1 MYPSLEVLLGG
12 AIGFVLSTC
21 HSVVDHVCALML
33 LAKQTIF
40 FLATFLGD
48 PFIKGDDLPLGRV
61 AWFSAALRSFTN
73 CFGWVGSLDAPQ
85 GFKLPDTLW
94 YHGSTEPILILSVP
108 SDHPEDVAG

>member
-1 MYPSLEVLLGG
+1 VYPSLEVLLGG

-48 PFIKGDDLPLGRV
+48 PFIKGDDLFLEELLGLVLPLCPSQTV
-61 AWFSAALRSFTN
+61 L
-73 CFGWVGSLDAPQ
+73 VG
-85 GFKLPDTLW
+85 
-94 YHGSTEPILILSVP
+94 
-108 SDHPEDVAG
+108 